1 MRLKSSTLVF
11 VTPALVL
18 VFFFLLLPVGQSLVM
33 SLFSNDGKGVFVGL
47 KNFTNLFSDPSI
59 FNLKNILRGHWP
71 FGAIVNNLIW
81 IVLHLPLS
89 MGMGLACALILIDVP
104 KITFV
109 RSLVF
114 IGMVVPGVIIGVVT
128 QFMFDKSSGMVSNF
142 FGLIGINSLYVSW
155 FSHSNTALLAL
166 IPPSYVEAAII
177 DGANGFQ
184 LLRYVK
190 IPLIRRSIQTV
201 VVMSVIMELTSFD
214 IVYSSTYG
222 GPGGASTVLG
232 LQMYLEA
239 FKYSHFSTGT
249 AIATLMALMAA
260 VPIYF
265 NVRNAVRQS

>member
-1 MRLKSSTLVF
+1 
-11 VTPALVL
+11 
-18 VFFFLLLPVGQSLVM
+18 
-33 SLFSNDGKGVFVGL
+33 
-47 KNFTNLFSDPSI
+47 
-59 FNLKNILRGHWP
+59 
-71 FGAIVNNLIW
+71 
-81 IVLHLPLS
+81 
-89 MGMGLACALILIDVP
+89 
-104 KITFV
+104 
-109 RSLVF
+109 
-114 IGMVVPGVIIGVVT
+114 
-128 QFMFDKSSGMVSNF
+128 MFDKSSGMVSNF

-166 IPPSYVEAAII
+166 IFTSVWMWAGYSMIVFFAALTTIPPSYVEAAII